1 MNRPGYL
8 SHSAPLSHSPTA
20 WFESRYR
27 QSLLLA
33 RLLEEGAELAPVPD
47 GERALLESS
56 LRRVVSDAAGMDGE
70 VVDAVQDALAQLRAI
85 DESHSS
91 AMSPPTN

>member
-1 MNRPGYL
+1 M
-8 SHSAPLSHSPTA
+8 
-20 WFESRYR
+20 
-27 QSLLLA
+27 
-33 RLLEEGAELAPVPD
+33 PD